1 MIRITITTV
10 NTIAVTTK
18 RAQLTA
24 LAGAVV
30 LMPTS
35 VSPLVTTA
43 LQSKAI
49 TNPNAV
55 AREVEI
61 AFRTA
66 AIVDFRVPAMRGERW
81 NGFIK

>member
-1 MIRITITTV
+1 MTITTV
-10 NTIAVTTK
+10 NTTAVTTK
-18 RAQLTA
+18 MAQLTA
-24 LAGAVV
+24 LEGAVV
-30 LMPTS
+30 LTPAS

-61 AFRTA
+61 VFRTS
-66 AIVDFRVPAMRGERW
+66 AIVVFFSSAMRGERW
-81 NGFIK
+81 TRLIK